1 MKISEIAKMQGDLD
15 KKNKDTKQLG
25 EENLKLRQRIQRI
38 KNKRFRIED
47 NQKICKKCTREYL
60 EKENFNWS
68 CKTH

>member
-1 MKISEIAKMQGDLD
+1 LKGELE
-15 KKNKDTKQLG
+15 KKNREARQFSD
-25 EENLKLRQRIQRI
+25 ENTKLRQRIQRI

-47 NQKICKKCTREYL
+47 NQKICKKCTKEYL